1 MKKLFVLVSGLIF
14 FTSVNGQ
21 LVPSVRERK
30 TLVLDHEKIFT
41 AKEITGLDSIL
52 QKYRDATGRVVLI
65 STDTLD
71 VSSGQYTD
79 GIVNRL
85 VTDTANK
92 PFIFMLLLSRKNQLI
107 LASVNDKVRP
117 FIKDKSLFEILD
129 AGIPSFKEKRA
140 AEGSGLICKKAM
152 AFLNTLP
159 GQ

>member
-1 MKKLFVLVSGLIF
+1 MKKLFILFSGLLF
-14 FTSVNGQ
+14 FTAANAQ
-21 LVPSVRERK
+21 AK
-30 TLVLDHEKIFT
+30 NLVLDHEKIFT
-41 AKEITGLDSIL
+41 AKEITGLDTML
-52 QKYRDATGRVVLI
+52 QKYREATGRIVLI
-65 STDTLD
+65 STDTID
-71 VSSGQYTD
+71 VSSKYYADNIVTQY
-79 GIVNRL
+79 

-117 FIKDKSLFEILD
+117 FIKEKTLFEILD
-129 AGIPSFKEKRA
+129 AGIPSFREKRA